1 MHDTQSFIKSYGIK
15 ELSIYARWLKYNK
28 LQEIGKDYLTVSDE
42 ELKEIEKYIENSLI
56 DFSTKHFADFNYTK
70 NYKDIDIAIENTRDR
85 KLLIP
90 IKIPITRT
98 EYEKLLDI
106 DNDEYRRIIFV
117 MLVESKY
124 FKFNNVS
131 MIDEEI
137 NKNTMFFVS
146 MPYKDVMKAAKVK
159 SSKEKQKESMYYLFQ
174 NGFFGRT
181 AIKDLFYVKI
191 VDINKNPEDVVE
203 WIFDY
208 DHLDLH
214 YERIFTESKISEC
227 KHCGC
232 LFRQGAKGNRQ
243 YCYKHR
249 GYNKKGLRFG
259 KCVDCGKEF
268 YTKSGK
274 KFRCDE
280 CQEKKNKENAKNGM
294 KKIRSLNVNK

>member
-98 EYEKLLDI
+98 EYEKLLEI

-131 MIDEEI
+131 IIDEEI

-146 MPYKDVMKAAKVK
+146 MPYKDVMKAVKVK

-214 YERIFTESKISEC
+214 YERIFAEKPISEC
-227 KHCGC
+227 NYCGC
-232 LFRQGAKGNRQ
+232 LFRQNKFGNALF
-243 YCYKHR
+243 CYKHR

-259 KCVDCGKEF
+259 KCVDCGNEF
-268 YTKSGK
+268 FVSANNQRKI
-274 KFRCDE
+274 RCDE
-280 CQEKKNKENAKNGM
+280 CQSKKRKIDIKNNV
-294 KKIRSLNVNK
+294 KKLRNN

>member
-15 ELSIYARWLKYNK
+15 ELSIYARWLKYNR

-98 EYEKLLDI
+98 EYEKLLEI

-191 VDINKNPEDVVE
+191 VDINKNPKDVVE

-208 DHLDLH
+208 EHLDLH

-268 YTKSGK
+268 SVTSNNKNK
-274 KFRCDE
+274 VRCDD
-280 CQEKKNKENAKNGM
+280 CQKIKRRNDIRISVQKSRNK
-294 KKIRSLNVNK
+294 

>member
-28 LQEIGKDYLTVSDE
+28 LQEIGKDYLTVSEE

-98 EYEKLLDI
+98 EYEKLLEI

-146 MPYKDVMKAAKVK
+146 MSYKDVMKAAKVK

-181 AIKDLFYVKI
+181 VIKDLFYVKI
-191 VDINKNPEDVVE
+191 VDVNKNPEDVVE

-208 DHLDLH
+208 EHIDLH
-214 YERIFTESKISEC
+214 YEHIFYGTRMGICEY
-227 KHCGC
+227 CGC
-232 LFRQGAKGNRQ
+232 LFKQNKYRDAK
-243 YCYKHR
+243 YCFKHR
-249 GYNKKGLRFG
+249 GYNKKESLKTKVCPVCGNYFEITSRTKRDL
-259 KCVDCGKEF
+259 CDDC
-268 YTKSGK
+268 YK
-274 KFRCDE
+274 KYRN
-280 CQEKKNKENAKNGM
+280 KAKNK
-294 KKIRSLNVNK
+294 NKVMSK

>member
-1 MHDTQSFIKSYGIK
+1 MHDTQSFIKSYGIR

-98 EYEKLLDI
+98 EYEKLLEI

-124 FKFNNVS
+124 FKLNNVS
-131 MIDEEI
+131 IIDEEI

-214 YERIFTESKISEC
+214 YERIFTGRSISEC
-227 KHCGC
+227 KYCGC
-232 LFRQGAKGNRQ
+232 LFRQNKNKTAKYCFKHRKYIHKEYSKVRVCKMCGNCFDATNRTKRELCDV
-243 YCYKHR
+243 CYKEYRYKIKH
-249 GYNKKGLRFG
+249 
-259 KCVDCGKEF
+259 
-268 YTKSGK
+268 
-274 KFRCDE
+274 
-280 CQEKKNKENAKNGM
+280 KNK
-294 KKIRSLNVNK
+294 VVV

>member
-28 LQEIGKDYLTVSDE
+28 LQEIGKDYLTVSEE

-56 DFSTKHFADFNYTK
+56 DFSTKHFVDFNYTK

-98 EYEKLLDI
+98 EYEKLLEI

-131 MIDEEI
+131 IIDEEI

-191 VDINKNPEDVVE
+191 VDINKNPTDVVE

-214 YERIFTESKISEC
+214 YERIFTESEISEC

-268 YTKSGK
+268 SVASTETNKV
-274 KFRCDE
+274 RCDE
-280 CQEKKNKENAKNGM
+280 CQL
-294 KKIRSLNVNK
+294 KIRRETYRISKQKQRNK